1 MRLLLVSEIAL
12 ACTLLVAATLL
23 VRSFFNLSRVDRGFD
38 PTGRVGVQ
46 MGFGKGTDPAGRLAL
61 ATRISD
67 ELTHLPGVEAVA
79 WSDGGPLTGSND
91 LYFYDWLP
99 DAPTPQLVN
108 LSVASAHVGA
118 DFFDIYRIRLLKGRT
133 FAPGEPAD
141 NVIVDDRLAASFWPN
156 SDPVGRTFRGGQMAW
171 HVIGVVKAVRRT
183 IIEQREVQMYQPLRP
198 RGGEIITLKCGA
210 ACPSEGVI
218 RQHLQS
224 AVSGVSVY
232 QVLPMDERYAADL
245 AQPRATASLAFAFA
259 AVSLIATGGGLFSA
273 LSHSVGRRRREF
285 GIRFA
290 LGAST
295 RAVRTL
301 VLRES
306 AAVLLVGAAVGVL
319 ASWAVASTLASIQY
333 RVSVSDPIS
342 WLAVL
347 GVLTLA
353 SLMACWRPVRA
364 AGQIDPVALLK
375 EE

>member
-1 MRLLLVSEIAL
+1 
-12 ACTLLVAATLL
+12 
-23 VRSFFNLSRVDRGFD
+23 
-38 PTGRVGVQ
+38 
-46 MGFGKGTDPAGRLAL
+46 
-61 ATRISD
+61 
-67 ELTHLPGVEAVA
+67 
-79 WSDGGPLTGSND
+79 
-91 LYFYDWLP
+91 
-99 DAPTPQLVN
+99 
-108 LSVASAHVGA
+108 
-118 DFFDIYRIRLLKGRT
+118 
-133 FAPGEPAD
+133 
-141 NVIVDDRLAASFWPN
+141 
-156 SDPVGRTFRGGQMAW
+156 
-171 HVIGVVKAVRRT
+171 
-183 IIEQREVQMYQPLRP
+183 
-198 RGGEIITLKCGA
+198 
-210 ACPSEGVI
+210 
-218 RQHLQS
+218 
-224 AVSGVSVY
+224 
-232 QVLPMDERYAADL
+232 MDERYAADL